1 MMRHPVLFLAAVI
14 LSCILWPAMLGMV
27 LGVLAVFALK
37 AIIFQ
42 MMVAS

>member
-1 MMRHPVLFLAAVI
+1 MLRHPVLFVAAVI
-14 LSCILWPAMLGMV
+14 LSCILWPAMIGMV

-42 MMVAS
+42 MLVSR